1 MSPTTRLTC
10 DANDFVNAENHAREK
25 PMLAGEL
32 QHRAIEVVLF
42 IGRIKSGSGK
52 HLRRRHIK
60 VRLFK

>member
-1 MSPTTRLTC
+1 
-10 DANDFVNAENHAREK
+10 
-25 PMLAGEL
+25 MLAGEL